1 MTDYGAKPAGCSR
14 DKSCRLPAHA
24 DAPQRNAAKAGTP
37 IIALIQHGAL
47 KSNSPNDSFWRRMA
61 K

>member
-1 MTDYGAKPAGCSR
+1 MAQNRLAAPETNLAGCPPTR
-14 DKSCRLPAHA
+14 ML
-24 DAPQRNAAKAGTP
+24 PQRYAAKAGTP